1 MIRADYHDPVYSEL
15 ALESQRLIQ
24 QDAELGPHYYRSG
37 MIYAHSGAGCHG
49 SQVWEKEYASAQAL
63 QKKRIESGEFSAQG
77 YLRHLTSHE
86 AIFKRVNGQ
95 GFEPHAGEKQWN
107 EGYLNED
114 VAFVNAEECM
124 RVYYHKCRRQANTS
138 FLFGNPVKRVVIE
151 GGVAKGVELADGKL
165 LTADLVILAT
175 GAWTNTLLDLRD
187 QVTSTG
193 HEVAWLK
200 LSPEMEER
208 YKNMPVGAPSS
219 IERKRRAFT
228 PHRSPPTSPP
238 ASTSSLP
245 STERSNACGGRL
257 DTRTPER

>member
-24 QDAELGPHYYRSG
+24 QDAELGLHYYRSG
-37 MIYAHSGAGCHG
+37 MIYAHTGARRHG

-138 FLFGNPVKRVVIE
+138 FLFGNPVKRVIIE
-151 GGVAKGVELADGKL
+151 GGVAKGVELADGKS

-208 YKNMPVGAPSS
+208 YKNMPVGAPLP
-219 IERKRRAFT
+219 IERKVRALT
-228 PHRSPPTSPP
+228 SHRSPPTSPP

-257 DTRTPER
+257 ATRTPER